1 MNEYRIKAYAKINL
15 GLDVVRRLENGY
27 HEVKMVMQTV
37 GIYDVLDFQRTAG
50 GIVITTDS
58 GELPTNEDN
67 LIYKAA
73 KLMIEK
79 YHIIEGVKIHLE
91 KHIPIAAGMAG
102 GSTDAAAYSYS
113 STSAAKEKTSAEEVK
128 STKTAE
134 DTGVIYEHST
144 DTKTSSTKK
153 TYKPDTALINKL
165 KADAD
170 ARTSQLRSLVE
181 QIMGKQADTYG
192 NANDIWSFLRS
203 GNYTVDPATKAQA
216 QADIAEDGYWGVNQT
231 SDRIIQFATA
241 LTGGDPDKIE
251 SMREAFK
258 KGYAQ
263 AEKTWGGSLPEISQ
277 KTYDAVMEKFDKLAA
292 DAGLTTEA

>member
-1 MNEYRIKAYAKINL
+1 MS
-15 GLDVVRRLENGY
+15 VNG
-27 HEVKMVMQTV
+27 VT
-37 GIYDVLDFQRTAG
+37 
-50 GIVITTDS
+50 
-58 GELPTNEDN
+58 
-67 LIYKAA
+67 
-73 KLMIEK
+73 
-79 YHIIEGVKIHLE
+79 
-91 KHIPIAAGMAG
+91 
-102 GSTDAAAYSYS
+102 STQAAAAYSYN
-113 STSAAKEKTSAEEVK
+113 STSAAKEKTSAEEAT
-128 STKTAE
+128 TKTTE

-144 DTKTSSTKK
+144 DTNTSSTKK

-181 QIMGKQADTYG
+181 QMMGKQATTYG

-216 QADIAEDGYWGVNQT
+216 QADIAEDGYWGVTQT

-251 SMREAFK
+251 AMREAFK

-292 DAGLTTEA
+292 DAGLTTEG

>member
-1 MNEYRIKAYAKINL
+1 MS
-15 GLDVVRRLENGY
+15 VNG
-27 HEVKMVMQTV
+27 VT
-37 GIYDVLDFQRTAG
+37 
-50 GIVITTDS
+50 
-58 GELPTNEDN
+58 
-67 LIYKAA
+67 
-73 KLMIEK
+73 
-79 YHIIEGVKIHLE
+79 
-91 KHIPIAAGMAG
+91 
-102 GSTDAAAYSYS
+102 STQAAAAYSYN
-113 STSAAKEKTSAEEVK
+113 STSVAKEKTSAEEAT
-128 STKTAE
+128 TKTTE

-144 DTKTSSTKK
+144 DTNTSSTKK

-181 QIMGKQADTYG
+181 QMMGKQATTYG

-216 QADIAEDGYWGVNQT
+216 QADIAEDGYWGVGQT

-251 SMREAFK
+251 AMRDAFK

-292 DAGLTTEA
+292 DAGLTTEG

>member
-1 MNEYRIKAYAKINL
+1 MS
-15 GLDVVRRLENGY
+15 VNG
-27 HEVKMVMQTV
+27 VT
-37 GIYDVLDFQRTAG
+37 
-50 GIVITTDS
+50 
-58 GELPTNEDN
+58 
-67 LIYKAA
+67 
-73 KLMIEK
+73 
-79 YHIIEGVKIHLE
+79 
-91 KHIPIAAGMAG
+91 
-102 GSTDAAAYSYS
+102 STQAAAAYSYN
-113 STSAAKEKTSAEEVK
+113 STSAAKEKTSAEEAT
-128 STKTAE
+128 TKTTE

-144 DTKTSSTKK
+144 DTNTSSTKK

-181 QIMGKQADTYG
+181 QMMGKQATTYG

-203 GNYTVDPATKAQA
+203 GNYTVDPATKSQA
-216 QADIAEDGYWGVNQT
+216 QADIAEDGYWGVGQT

-251 SMREAFK
+251 AMRDAFK

-292 DAGLTTEA
+292 DAGLTTEG

>member
-1 MNEYRIKAYAKINL
+1 MS
-15 GLDVVRRLENGY
+15 VNG
-27 HEVKMVMQTV
+27 VT
-37 GIYDVLDFQRTAG
+37 
-50 GIVITTDS
+50 
-58 GELPTNEDN
+58 
-67 LIYKAA
+67 
-73 KLMIEK
+73 
-79 YHIIEGVKIHLE
+79 
-91 KHIPIAAGMAG
+91 
-102 GSTDAAAYSYS
+102 STQAAAAYSYN
-113 STSAAKEKTSAEEVK
+113 STNAAKEKTSAEEAT
-128 STKTAE
+128 TKTTE

-144 DTKTSSTKK
+144 DTNTSSTKK

-170 ARTSQLRSLVE
+170 ARTSQLRSLVK
-181 QIMGKQADTYG
+181 QMMGKQATTYG

-216 QADIAEDGYWGVNQT
+216 QADIAEDGYWGVGQT

-251 SMREAFK
+251 AMRDAFK

-292 DAGLTTEA
+292 DAGLTTEG

>member
-1 MNEYRIKAYAKINL
+1 MS
-15 GLDVVRRLENGY
+15 VNG
-27 HEVKMVMQTV
+27 VT
-37 GIYDVLDFQRTAG
+37 
-50 GIVITTDS
+50 
-58 GELPTNEDN
+58 
-67 LIYKAA
+67 
-73 KLMIEK
+73 
-79 YHIIEGVKIHLE
+79 
-91 KHIPIAAGMAG
+91 
-102 GSTDAAAYSYS
+102 STQAAAAYSYN
-113 STSAAKEKTSAEEVK
+113 STSAAKEKTSAEEAT
-128 STKTAE
+128 TKTTE

-144 DTKTSSTKK
+144 DTNTSSTKK

-181 QIMGKQADTYG
+181 QMMGKQATTYG

-216 QADIAEDGYWGVNQT
+216 QADIAEDGYWGVGQT

-251 SMREAFK
+251 AMRDAFK

-292 DAGLTTEA
+292 DAGLTTEG